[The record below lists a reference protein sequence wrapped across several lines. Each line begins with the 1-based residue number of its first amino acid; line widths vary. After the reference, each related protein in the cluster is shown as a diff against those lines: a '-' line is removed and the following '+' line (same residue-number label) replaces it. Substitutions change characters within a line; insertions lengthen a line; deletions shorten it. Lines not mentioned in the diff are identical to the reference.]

1 MSNLILII
9 EDDKAIIRLLEL
21 SLKTNGYTPII
32 AENGLSGI
40 SRFLSDK
47 PELVLLDLGLPDVD
61 GREVL
66 SQIRAIS
73 STPVIVVSARE
84 KEKEKVEA
92 LDNGADDYVTK
103 PFSIGELM
111 ARIRVALRKATPVP
125 LKNDVFSFRSLEMN
139 VSSHQ
144 VTIEGKPVHLTPI
157 EFRILKLLIENQ
169 GKVLTH
175 HFIQDSIWGHGGE
188 DNYQS
193 LRVFMTNLR
202 RKIEK
207 DPTDPEYIITE
218 IGIGYRFIDD

>member
-175 HFIQDSIWGHGGE
+175 HFIQDSIWATAAKTT
-188 DNYQS
+188 
-193 LRVFMTNLR
+193 TNLCASS
-202 RKIEK
+202 
-207 DPTDPEYIITE
+207 
-218 IGIGYRFIDD
+218 

>member
-21 SLKTNGYTPII
+21 SLKTNGYTPVI

-40 SRFLSDK
+40 SRFLSEK
-47 PELVLLDLGLPDVD
+47 PDLVLLDLGLPDVD
-61 GREVL
+61 GMEVL
-66 SQIRAIS
+66 SQIRAVS
-73 STPVIVVSARE
+73 NTPVIVVSARE
-84 KEKEKVEA
+84 KEHEKVEA

-103 PFSIGELM
+103 PFNIGELM
-111 ARIRVALRKATPVP
+111 ARIRVALRKAMPVP
-125 LKNDVFSFRSLEMN
+125 LKNDVFSFRGLELN

-144 VTIEGKPVHLTPI
+144 VTIEGKLVHLTPI

-175 HFIQDSIWGHGGE
+175 RFIQSSIWGHDSE
-188 DNYQS
+188 DSYQS

>member
-1 MSNLILII
+1 MSSLILII
-9 EDDKAIIRLLEL
+9 EDDKAIVRLLEL

-47 PELVLLDLGLPDVD
+47 PDLVLLDLGLPDVD

-73 STPVIVVSARE
+73 STPVIVVSARGR
-84 KEKEKVEA
+84 EKEKVEA

-175 HFIQDSIWGHGGE
+175 HFIQDSIWGNGGE
-188 DNYQS
+188 DNYRS

-218 IGIGYRFIDD
+218 IGIGYRFIGD

>member
-1 MSNLILII
+1 MSNMILII
-9 EDDKAIIRLLEL
+9 EDDKAIVRLLEL
-21 SLKTNGYTPII
+21 SLKTNGYAPVI

-40 SRFLSDK
+40 SRFLSEK
-47 PELVLLDLGLPDVD
+47 PDLVLLDLGLPDVD
-61 GREVL
+61 GMEVL

-73 STPVIVVSARE
+73 TTPVIVVSARE
-84 KEKEKVEA
+84 KEREKVDA

-111 ARIRVALRKATPVP
+111 ARIRVALRKAMPVP
-125 LKNDVFSFRSLEMN
+125 LKNDVFAVRGLELN

-144 VTIEGKPVHLTPI
+144 VTIEGNPVHLTPI
-157 EFRILKLLIENQ
+157 EFKILKLLIENQ

-175 HFIQDSIWGHGGE
+175 HFIQDRIWGHESE
-188 DNYQS
+188 DSYQS

-207 DPTDPEYIITE
+207 DPTDPKYIITE

>member
-73 STPVIVVSARE
+73 STPVIVVSARGR
-84 KEKEKVEA
+84 EKEKVEA

>member
-1 MSNLILII
+1 VSNLILII

>member
-21 SLKTNGYTPII
+21 SLKTNGYTPVI

-40 SRFLSDK
+40 SRFLSEK
-47 PELVLLDLGLPDVD
+47 PDLVLLDLGLPDVD
-61 GREVL
+61 GMEVL
-66 SQIRAIS
+66 SQIRAVS
-73 STPVIVVSARE
+73 NTPVIVVSARE
-84 KEKEKVEA
+84 KEREKVEA

-103 PFSIGELM
+103 PFNIGELM
-111 ARIRVALRKATPVP
+111 ARIRVALRKAMPVP
-125 LKNDVFSFRSLEMN
+125 LKNDVFSFRGLELN

-175 HFIQDSIWGHGGE
+175 RFIQSNIWGHDSE
-188 DNYQS
+188 DSYQS

>member
-1 MSNLILII
+1 MGNLILII
-9 EDDKAIIRLLEL
+9 EDDKAIVRLLEL
-21 SLKTNGYTPII
+21 SLKTNGYTPVV
-32 AENGLSGI
+32 ADSGLSGI
-40 SRFLSDK
+40 SRFLSDQ
-47 PELVLLDLGLPDVD
+47 PDLVLLDLGLPDVD

-66 SQIRAIS
+66 SQVRAIS

-84 KEKEKVEA
+84 KEQEKVEA

-111 ARIRVALRKATPVP
+111 ARIRVALRKAAP
-125 LKNDVFSFRSLEMN
+125 LSPKDDVFSFRSLEMN
-139 VSSHQ
+139 ISSHQ
-144 VTIEGKPVHLTPI
+144 VTIDGSPVHLTPI

-175 HFIQDSIWGHGGE
+175 RFIQDSVWGHGGE
-188 DNYQS
+188 DSYQS

-218 IGIGYRFIDD
+218 IGIGYRFIGE

>member
-21 SLKTNGYTPII
+21 SLRTNGYTPVI

-40 SRFLSDK
+40 SRFLSEK
-47 PELVLLDLGLPDVD
+47 PDLVLLDLGLPDVD
-61 GREVL
+61 GMEVL
-66 SQIRAIS
+66 SQIRAVS
-73 STPVIVVSARE
+73 NTPVIVVSARE
-84 KEKEKVEA
+84 KEREKVEA

-103 PFSIGELM
+103 PFNIGELM
-111 ARIRVALRKATPVP
+111 ARIRVALRKAMPVP
-125 LKNDVFSFRSLEMN
+125 LKNDVFSFRGLELN

-175 HFIQDSIWGHGGE
+175 RFIQSNVWGHDSE
-188 DNYQS
+188 DSYQS

>member
-21 SLKTNGYTPII
+21 SLKTNGYTPVI

-40 SRFLSDK
+40 SRFLSEK
-47 PELVLLDLGLPDVD
+47 PDLVLLDLGLPDVD
-61 GREVL
+61 GMEVL

-73 STPVIVVSARE
+73 NTPVIVVSARE
-84 KEKEKVEA
+84 KEREKVEA

-103 PFSIGELM
+103 PFNIGELM
-111 ARIRVALRKATPVP
+111 ARIRVALRKAMPVP
-125 LKNDVFSFRSLEMN
+125 LKNDVFSFRGLELN

-175 HFIQDSIWGHGGE
+175 RFIQSNIWGHDSE
-188 DNYQS
+188 DSYQS

>member
-61 GREVL
+61 GRGVL

>member
-1 MSNLILII
+1 MGNMILII

-21 SLKTNGYTPII
+21 SLKTHGYTPAI
-32 AENGLSGI
+32 AKNGLTGI
-40 SRFLSDK
+40 SQFLSEK
-47 PELVLLDLGLPDVD
+47 PDLVLLDLGLPDVD
-61 GREVL
+61 GMEVL

-73 STPVIVVSARE
+73 ATPVIVVSARE
-84 KEKEKVEA
+84 KEHEKVEA

-103 PFSIGELM
+103 PFNIGELM
-111 ARIRVALRKATPVP
+111 ARIRVALRKSVAVP

-157 EFRILKLLIENQ
+157 EFKILRLLIENQ

-175 HFIQDSIWGHGGE
+175 HFIQNRIWGRESE
-188 DNYQS
+188 DSYRS

>member
-193 LRVFMTNLR
+193 PRVFMTNLR

>member
-144 VTIEGKPVHLTPI
+144 VTIEGKPVHLT
-157 EFRILKLLIENQ
+157 L
-169 GKVLTH
+169 
-175 HFIQDSIWGHGGE
+175 
-188 DNYQS
+188 
-193 LRVFMTNLR
+193 
-202 RKIEK
+202 
-207 DPTDPEYIITE
+207 EYMLQTLASS
-218 IGIGYRFIDD
+218 

>member
-1 MSNLILII
+1 VSNLILII

-73 STPVIVVSARE
+73 STPVIVVSARGR
-84 KEKEKVEA
+84 EKEKVEA

>member
-21 SLKTNGYTPII
+21 SLKTNGYTPVI

-40 SRFLSDK
+40 SRFLSEK
-47 PELVLLDLGLPDVD
+47 PDLVLLDLGLPDVD
-61 GREVL
+61 GMEVL
-66 SQIRAIS
+66 SQVRAVS
-73 STPVIVVSARE
+73 NTPVIVVSARE
-84 KEKEKVEA
+84 KEREKVEA

-103 PFSIGELM
+103 PFNIGELM
-111 ARIRVALRKATPVP
+111 ARIRVALRKAMPVP
-125 LKNDVFSFRSLEMN
+125 LKNDVFSFRGLELN

-175 HFIQDSIWGHGGE
+175 RFIQSNIWGHDSE
-188 DNYQS
+188 DSYQS

>member
-84 KEKEKVEA
+84 KEKE
-92 LDNGADDYVTK
+92 
-103 PFSIGELM
+103 
-111 ARIRVALRKATPVP
+111 
-125 LKNDVFSFRSLEMN
+125 
-139 VSSHQ
+139 
-144 VTIEGKPVHLTPI
+144 
-157 EFRILKLLIENQ
+157 
-169 GKVLTH
+169 
-175 HFIQDSIWGHGGE
+175 
-188 DNYQS
+188 
-193 LRVFMTNLR
+193 
-202 RKIEK
+202 
-207 DPTDPEYIITE
+207 
-218 IGIGYRFIDD
+218 

>member
-84 KEKEKVEA
+84 KEKEEVEA

-193 LRVFMTNLR
+193 LRVFMTNRR

>member
-125 LKNDVFSFRSLEMN
+125 LKNDVFSFRLLEMN

>member
-73 STPVIVVSARE
+73 STPVIVVSARGR
-84 KEKEKVEA
+84 EKEKVEA

-157 EFRILKLLIENQ
+157 EFRILKLLIENP

-175 HFIQDSIWGHGGE
+175 HFIQDSIWGNGGE

>member
-1 MSNLILII
+1 
-9 EDDKAIIRLLEL
+9 
-21 SLKTNGYTPII
+21 
-32 AENGLSGI
+32 
-40 SRFLSDK
+40 
-47 PELVLLDLGLPDVD
+47 
-61 GREVL
+61 
-66 SQIRAIS
+66 
-73 STPVIVVSARE
+73 
-84 KEKEKVEA
+84 
-92 LDNGADDYVTK
+92 
-103 PFSIGELM
+103 M

-175 HFIQDSIWGHGGE
+175 HFIQDSIWGNGGE

-218 IGIGYRFIDD
+218 IGMEYPVSETRDEDIEVLADSVNLQRLSNSPVAFDRDQLVEMYKNIVRDK

>member
-21 SLKTNGYTPII
+21 SLKTNGYTPVI

-40 SRFLSDK
+40 SRFLSEK
-47 PELVLLDLGLPDVD
+47 PDLVLLDLGLPDVD
-61 GREVL
+61 GMEVL

-73 STPVIVVSARE
+73 NTPVIVVSARE
-84 KEKEKVEA
+84 KEREKVEA

-103 PFSIGELM
+103 PFNIGELM
-111 ARIRVALRKATPVP
+111 ARIRVALRKAMPVP
-125 LKNDVFSFRSLEMN
+125 LKNDVFSFRGLELN

-175 HFIQDSIWGHGGE
+175 RFIQSNIWGHDSE
-188 DNYQS
+188 DSYQS

-218 IGIGYRFIDD
+218 MGIGYRVIDD

>member
-1 MSNLILII
+1 M
-9 EDDKAIIRLLEL
+9 
-21 SLKTNGYTPII
+21 
-32 AENGLSGI
+32 
-40 SRFLSDK
+40 
-47 PELVLLDLGLPDVD
+47 
-61 GREVL
+61 
-66 SQIRAIS
+66 
-73 STPVIVVSARE
+73 
-84 KEKEKVEA
+84 EA

-175 HFIQDSIWGHGGE
+175 HFIQDSIWGNGGE

>member
-40 SRFLSDK
+40 SRFSSDK

>member
-1 MSNLILII
+1 MSNLILVI

>member
-40 SRFLSDK
+40 SRFLSDR

-66 SQIRAIS
+66 SQIRAVS

-103 PFSIGELM
+103 PFNIGELM
-111 ARIRVALRKATPVP
+111 ARIRVALRKAVPVP

-218 IGIGYRFIDD
+218 IGIGYRFIGD